1 MTVISISKNSISAEP
16 GALIKVL
23 DILAK
28 RNINVEYIPSG
39 IDSISI
45 VVSSERVEK
54 CLYEMLGEIQ
64 KN

>member
-1 MTVISISKNSISAEP
+1 M
-16 GALIKVL
+16 L

>member
-1 MTVISISKNSISAEP
+1 M
-16 GALIKVL
+16 L

-64 KN
+64 KKLNLTKLQRWNI